1 MTVANPAPTKR
12 KPPSPATAVHKR
24 EARSRVTN
32 GREVL
37 PGIDGR
43 TAAARRYQDL
53 VANLISDAGGEA
65 GMSETR
71 RQLIRRF
78 AALSVQAERLE
89 SRVTMGET
97 IDLAEHC
104 AISSTLVRLASRLGI
119 NRSAKLVPPLKDY
132 LEMRAS
138 PPRVTG

>member
-1 MTVANPAPTKR
+1 MPAA
-12 KPPSPATAVHKR
+12 SPATAVRKPN
-24 EARSRVTN
+24 ARSRVTN
-32 GREVL
+32 GKDLL
-37 PGIDGR
+37 PGVDGR
-43 TAAARRYQDL
+43 TATARRYQDL

-78 AALSVQAERLE
+78 AALSVQAERMEAL
-89 SRVTMGET
+89 VAMGET

-104 AISSTLVRLASRLGI
+104 SISSTLVRLASRLGI

-138 PPRVTG
+138 PLPASGARRDRG